1 MFCVCEL
8 FYYSRIRYGCKN
20 NWVNLNGFQLIGVI
34 KFIFNHQRSR
44 ISWHSKMI
52 FLKRQKKYFPVCVN
66 ENRFVCLSFYPNFIY
81 LHFTC
86 SIINYF
92 VPFFTKTN
100 MVILPPVSHLLD
112 NNSYFD
118 GQIPYTEILYKS
130 HSTDGST
137 NLYINSYIQK

>member
-1 MFCVCEL
+1 
-8 FYYSRIRYGCKN
+8 
-20 NWVNLNGFQLIGVI
+20 
-34 KFIFNHQRSR
+34 
-44 ISWHSKMI
+44 MI

-100 MVILPPVSHLLD
+100 MVILPPVSHLPD

-118 GQIPYTEILYKS
+118 GQIPYTTIYVISIILYKS

-137 NLYINSYIQK
+137 NLYINSYIQKWVYTYGQSSSPFMVNYINYKQKNAIKKMPTETLINK

>member
-1 MFCVCEL
+1 MSEFKWFSAHRSNQVHFQSSKKSNKL
-8 FYYSRIRYGCKN
+8 AFKN
-20 NWVNLNGFQLIGVI
+20 DILEAA
-34 KFIFNHQRSR
+34 
-44 ISWHSKMI
+44 
-52 FLKRQKKYFPVCVN
+52 KKYFPVYVN

-100 MVILPPVSHLLD
+100 MVILPPVSHLPD

-118 GQIPYTEILYKS
+118 GQIPYTEMLYLLSSINLIQLMAQQIFTSTVIFKSRFILMGN
-130 HSTDGST
+130 HPP
-137 NLYINSYIQK
+137 LLW